1 VPIIRPMNM
10 TNMTTTSAGGI
21 GVGGGLG
28 SSQSDSAASPRM
40 ILGARVLTV
49 AALLAYGSIFSVL
62 L

>member
-1 VPIIRPMNM
+1 
-10 TNMTTTSAGGI
+10 
-21 GVGGGLG
+21 LG

-40 ILGARVLTV
+40 ILGARILTV